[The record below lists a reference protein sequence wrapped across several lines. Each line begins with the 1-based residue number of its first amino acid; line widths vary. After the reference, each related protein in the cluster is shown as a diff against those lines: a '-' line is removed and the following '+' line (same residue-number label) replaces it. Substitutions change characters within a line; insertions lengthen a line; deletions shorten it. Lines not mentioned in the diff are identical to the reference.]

1 MSNPIP
7 LGCPSPADLQA
18 SPGLRPEVT
27 QAEAENVGNSQE
39 APAEPGAASPPLA
52 NIGRRK
58 TADDLFELIP
68 SESPI
73 QQAKLFEAARA
84 SGINE
89 KYARKFLSV
98 LIADRRI
105 LVRKIPRSKA
115 KCALGFM
122 RAPAQVESRYT
133 AEELSPTS

>member
-1 MSNPIP
+1 MNNPVP
-7 LGCPSPADLQA
+7 LGCPNPADLQA
-18 SPGLRPEVT
+18 RTGLAV
-27 QAEAENVGNSQE
+27 AAKNVGNERDLPSEMDQQRRNV
-39 APAEPGAASPPLA
+39 GK
-52 NIGRRK
+52 RK
-58 TADDLFELIP
+58 TPIHLLGLIP

-73 QQAKLFEAARA
+73 QQAKLFEAARLA
-84 SGINE
+84 GINE
-89 KYARKFLSV
+89 KYARQFLSV